1 MKAIINRICIA
12 LLLVLCCSCSLF
24 TSEDSL
30 KQEAKAYVD
39 EVLPRIVTSWDSKQ
53 LLWNSHPEF
62 VKKTSAEQLDQ
73 LFFACMKLGSLKK
86 YDESHGQVSISALTV
101 NGRTNLFCDY
111 VTQLDF
117 ENGPAKISVRVVK
130 GNGEWRILSFF
141 VDSDLLKNAPQK
153 GPMQDE
159 NNAKEEPLSGE
170 QLEEFVQKLPADNIT
185 QLRRGV
191 DKVFSLAEIYEQESK
206 DEKAI
211 ELYEKALEAD
221 PANLPY
227 QFKLAGLLIAHNRI
241 KDGIS
246 KLHYIYDFA
255 EDDGLLQQTRD
266 LLSSAKAEIVQPAVR
281 QDVEKNIA
289 IVLVP
294 MGNPS
299 GQILSELRAALQDRL
314 GIAVSV
320 SGRAVD
326 PGEAD
331 RKYSGLFISK
341 MFSRVQKNLNQLQRD
356 LIMHEF
362 RITDGDLKSP
372 EYQAHFIRAV
382 LSRSGEYGR
391 QALQQFETELEKL
404 GDSGQYNIT
413 RLAEEIRRAFPVD
426 GRQTVKAYLGVTPV
440 DLYMSGSNFLYG
452 GSDGIYGAISYCQFT
467 AAHNGAKQCR
477 PLVVSR
483 ILKQALST
491 SNLIFDIPRCN
502 NPYCARSFPSTLA
515 EHDAKSHK
523 LCPDCL
529 KRLQAYIKS
538 PRSYAM
544 AHELLNR
551 GVFYAH
557 VENNPDKAIE
567 LYQKA
572 LENKP
577 DFALAYENM
586 GRVYDK
592 KGLRD
597 LSIANFRKALQ
608 LSPDSENANLYLGYH
623 CLRSNEPQQAIEHF
637 SKSLEKGPE
646 NASAHEGL
654 GRAYHQLKQWDKVI
668 EHLQFARDKLNPKS
682 AEVNEL
688 LGFSYY
694 KLGKIDE
701 AAGSYLNAIEID
713 PNKYASHFSLAV
725 VFLKKGQKDRAIEQ
739 YKKAMEI
746 NPSSFD
752 PYLQLGKIF
761 GRDGL
766 LDDSI
771 SMFKAAVAI
780 KPEDAAIR
788 NDFGYS
794 YYLNR
799 NYLEAIEQYDNALKI
814 EPSMP
819 LAHYNKALAL
829 YARGELAEAATE
841 YDKAA
846 GLGYPGSP
854 GFRDSLQPF
863 RK

>member
-1 MKAIINRICIA
+1 
-12 LLLVLCCSCSLF
+12 
-24 TSEDSL
+24 
-30 KQEAKAYVD
+30 
-39 EVLPRIVTSWDSKQ
+39 
-53 LLWNSHPEF
+53 
-62 VKKTSAEQLDQ
+62 
-73 LFFACMKLGSLKK
+73 
-86 YDESHGQVSISALTV
+86 V
-101 NGRTNLFCDY
+101 NGQTNLLFDY

-117 ENGPAKISVRVVK
+117 ENGPAKISIRVVK

-141 VDSDLLKNAPQK
+141 VESDLVKNALQK
-153 GPMQDE
+153 GPILDE
-159 NNAKEEPLSGE
+159 NNAKEEPPSRE

-191 DKVFSLAEIYEQESK
+191 NKVFSLAEIYEQESK
-206 DEKAI
+206 DEKAT

-221 PANLPY
+221 PANLPC
-227 QFKLAGLLIAHNRI
+227 QFKLAGLLIAHNRL

-281 QDVEKNIA
+281 QDVEKNIE

-341 MFSRVQKNLNQLQRD
+341 IFSRVQKNLNQLQRD

-362 RITDGDLKSP
+362 RITDADLNSP

-413 RLAEEIRRAFPVD
+413 RLAKEIRRAFPVD

-452 GSDGIYGAISYCQFT
+452 GSDGIYGVISYCQFT
-467 AAHNGAKQCR
+467 AAHNGGKQCR

-515 EHDAKSHK
+515 EHDAKSDK

-544 AHELLNR
+544 ASDLLNR
-551 GVFYAH
+551 GRFYLN

-577 DFALAYENM
+577 DFVLAYEDL
-586 GRVYDK
+586 GHVYDK

-597 LSIANFRKALQ
+597 LSFANYRKALQ
-608 LSPDSENANLYLGYH
+608 LSPDSENANLCLGILYNQ
-623 CLRSNEPQQAIEHF
+623 SNEPQQAIEHF

-646 NASAHEGL
+646 NASTHEGL
-654 GRAYHQLKQWDKVI
+654 GRAYYKLEQWDNAI
-668 EHLQFARDKLNPKS
+668 EHLEFARKLNPKS
-682 AEVNEL
+682 AEVNDL

-694 KLGKIDE
+694 KLGKINE

-713 PNKYASHFSLAV
+713 PNRHASHFNLGSML
-725 VFLKKGQKDRAIEQ
+725 LQKGQKDRAIEQ
-739 YKKAMEI
+739 YKKAIEI
-746 NPSSFD
+746 NPYYFD
-752 PYLQLGKIF
+752 PYLQLGRIF

-766 LDDSI
+766 LDDSM

-780 KPEDAAIR
+780 KPEDATAR
-788 NDFGYS
+788 NNFGYS
-794 YYLNR
+794 YYLKR
-799 NYLEAIEQYDNALKI
+799 DYEEAIEQYDKALKI
-814 EPSMP
+814 EPSNA